1 VMSIRSGIHSLRTRR
16 LFDRLLELSDKEI
29 CGWLRS
35 TGIVAERNSMLSSGF
50 YNEPLNEVLSD
61 RIDTISQKWRE
72 KRQAFLQLVQ
82 ASLNLR
88 FPQVFDSSYSFKFSV
103 ETSDIKN
110 LSLEMLKKTT
120 LFGFQRDKVL
130 LSVNN
135 KELNTVASRG
145 FLKILLTFVFV
156 RTAELIHEKQGYVL
170 LLWMT
175 SMRTLMNSIGRKSSN
190 FCLKGISLLLL
201 RRPGKRLI
209 WADHTAY

>member
-1 VMSIRSGIHSLRTRR
+1 MR
-16 LFDRLLELSDKEI
+16 LAAQYRKL
-29 CGWLRS
+29 
-35 TGIVAERNSMLSSGF
+35 VAERNSMLSSGF

-120 LFGFQRDKVL
+120 LFGFQRDK
-130 LSVNN
+130 
-135 KELNTVASRG
+135 
-145 FLKILLTFVFV
+145 
-156 RTAELIHEKQGYVL
+156 
-170 LLWMT
+170 
-175 SMRTLMNSIGRKSSN
+175 
-190 FCLKGISLLLL
+190 FC
-201 RRPGKRLI
+201 
-209 WADHTAY
+209 